1 MAEIKA
7 ISEILGQEGLATPQ
21 LKHRYSEWDWVE
33 LTEDETNDA
42 LGYRRMLKGWALK
55 DAEKRQMEREK
66 RAKYFQIQSYEEIR
80 ESVLNAAKIL
90 PFEFVLDEN
99 NERIFHLLCLYF
111 SNDERFNSEVIMY
124 ADGSKRELSLNKG
137 IGLISSKKGTGKSV
151 LMNLFQNN
159 RRQPYLQIDT
169 KNVAAMYKRDG
180 EDAIKKHSELLYVP
194 PMPTFNY
201 WERIGICFDDL
212 GQEIPKGNWG
222 DKSDVMVDVI
232 SRIYSTK
239 QFNTEE
245 NRFSDFHFT
254 SNLSG
259 QAFESRYGD
268 MIRDRL
274 REMFNVIIVPGES
287 RRK

>member
-1 MAEIKA
+1 
-7 ISEILGQEGLATPQ
+7 
-21 LKHRYSEWDWVE
+21 
-33 LTEDETNDA
+33 
-42 LGYRRMLKGWALK
+42 
-55 DAEKRQMEREK
+55 
-66 RAKYFQIQSYEEIR
+66 
-80 ESVLNAAKIL
+80 
-90 PFEFVLDEN
+90 
-99 NERIFHLLCLYF
+99 
-111 SNDERFNSEVIMY
+111 
-124 ADGSKRELSLNKG
+124 
-137 IGLISSKKGTGKSV
+137 
-151 LMNLFQNN
+151 
-159 RRQPYLQIDT
+159 
-169 KNVAAMYKRDG
+169 
-180 EDAIKKHSELLYVP
+180 
-194 PMPTFNY
+194 MPTFNY

-232 SRIYSTK
+232 SRIYSSK
-239 QFNTEE
+239 QFNVEH